1 MKYIEC
7 PIRACSEGCQHS
19 CWSAIADVQ
28 PIASQQAGVI
38 AVLVLIVSAGRY
50 GGLSGPKFPT

>member
-1 MKYIEC
+1 VRVVNIAVGL
-7 PIRACSEGCQHS
+7 R
-19 CWSAIADVQ
+19 SAIADVQ

-50 GGLSGPKFPT
+50 GGLSGPKFAT